1 MAQKRINNPEKKRA
15 QILQSAQHLF
25 IQKGF
30 NGTSMSDIARHSG
43 VTQSMI
49 HHYFGSKQGLW
60 DAVKKMSYDAYLTN
74 QQQLLDSDDG
84 DIASF
89 IQQSIESRFTYFQQ
103 NPQVARLL
111 SWLQIN
117 EDPFGMETGQA
128 IGQQMLAKIKQAQAK
143 NIIRQD
149 MTPESILAMS
159 IALTTH
165 WFQRKQVI
173 QNFAGYEG
181 HQKETVDSD
190 YLDAI
195 LKLFMDGLHVNK

>member
-1 MAQKRINNPEKKRA
+1 T
-15 QILQSAQHLF
+15 QILDSAQELF

-30 NGTSMSDIARHSG
+30 AGTSMSDIARHSG

-60 DAVKKMSYDAYLTN
+60 DDVKKMSYDAYLSS

-84 DIASF
+84 DITTF
-89 IQQSIESRFTYFQQ
+89 IQQSIESRFHYFQQ
-103 NPQVARLL
+103 NPQVAKLL

-117 EDPFGMETGQA
+117 EDPFGMETGQE
-128 IGQQMLAKIKQAQAK
+128 IGQQMLTKIKQAQADG
-143 NIIRQD
+143 IVRQD
-149 MTPESILAMS
+149 ITPESILAIS

-165 WFQRKQVI
+165 WFQQKQVI
-173 QNFAGYEG
+173 HNFAGHTEAT
-181 HQKETVDSD
+181 QETADSD

-195 LKLFMDGLHVNK
+195 LKLFMDGLHINK